1 MKIETLQV
9 GPLATN
15 CYLLGDEQTGRC
27 AIIDPGAQAARK
39 ILPALQEFGMQ
50 CDLIL
55 LTHGHFD
62 HIMALKEIKE
72 ATGASICIHEADAH
86 MLTEE
91 YMHTWKAAAAHG
103 YHQALADRLL
113 KDGDQIQLGTLTIQV
128 MHTPGHTRG
137 SVVYLCGDVM
147 FSGDTLFHGDC
158 GRWDLDGGSMEQMHD
173 SLQRLAALPGDY
185 RVLPG
190 HEEATTLEVER
201 HINRNM
207 LIALQQ
213 CK

>member
-113 KDGDQIQLGTLTIQV
+113 KDGDQIQLGTLTIRV

-158 GRWDLDGGSMEQMHD
+158 GAW
-173 SLQRLAALPGDY
+173 LPC
-185 RVLPG
+185 P
-190 HEEATTLEVER
+190 ATTGCCPAMRKPLPWKWSATSTATCSSR
-201 HINRNM
+201 CNNANNFGK
-207 LIALQQ
+207 LPAGD
-213 CK
+213 CGA

>member
-1 MKIETLQV
+1 
-9 GPLATN
+9 
-15 CYLLGDEQTGRC
+15 
-27 AIIDPGAQAARK
+27 
-39 ILPALQEFGMQ
+39 
-50 CDLIL
+50 
-55 LTHGHFD
+55 
-62 HIMALKEIKE
+62 
-72 ATGASICIHEADAH
+72 
-86 MLTEE
+86 
-91 YMHTWKAAAAHG
+91 MHTWKAAAAHG

-113 KDGDQIQLGTLTIQV
+113 KDGDQIQLGTLTIRV

-147 FSGDTLFHGDC
+147 FSGDTL
-158 GRWDLDGGSMEQMHD
+158 R
-173 SLQRLAALPGDY
+173 RLAALPGDY